1 MAEDSI
7 PADLRDF
14 ILRNIDSVAQLE
26 TMLLLHLERDA
37 AWTAAKLSKRL
48 YIGEPEA
55 LVVLTRVANDGFA
68 SQVEGRFS
76 FDPQSAEKE
85 QMLERLA
92 TAYGTRLIPITN
104 LIHSKSPR
112 IREFSDAFKFRKDR
126 T

>member
-1 MAEDSI
+1 MAEESI

-14 ILRNIDSVAQLE
+14 ILRYIDSVAQLE
-26 TMLLLHLERDA
+26 ALLLLQLEKEA

-48 YIGEPEA
+48 YISETEA
-55 LVVLTRVANDGFA
+55 FVILTRLTSDGFA
-68 SQVEGRFS
+68 SEDEGRFS
-76 FDPQSAEKE
+76 FGPKTEEKK
-85 QMLERLA
+85 QLLGQLA

-126 T
+126 S

>member
-1 MAEDSI
+1 MAEESI

-14 ILRNIDSVAQLE
+14 ILRYIDSVAQLE
-26 TMLLLHLERDA
+26 ALLLLQLEKE

-48 YIGEPEA
+48 YISEPGA
-55 LVVLTRVANDGFA
+55 FVILTRLTSDGFA
-68 SQVEGRFS
+68 TEDEGRFS
-76 FDPQSAEKE
+76 FSPKTEEKE
-85 QMLERLA
+85 QMLGRLA
-92 TAYGTRLIPITN
+92 SAYGTRLIPITN